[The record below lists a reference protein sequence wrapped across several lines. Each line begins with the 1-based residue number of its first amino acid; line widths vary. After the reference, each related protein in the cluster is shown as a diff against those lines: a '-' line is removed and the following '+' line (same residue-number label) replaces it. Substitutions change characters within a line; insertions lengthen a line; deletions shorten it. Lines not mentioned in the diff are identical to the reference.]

1 LNYQGSANPEPFLC
15 LKRMQRVAIT
25 GVGLVTPLGL
35 SAAENVARS
44 CRGES
49 AIGPARAFDV
59 EGHSATALATVPD
72 FELEPFLRFPKNYK
86 FMGRSVQFAMRAAR
100 EAIDQSG
107 LDPGKMDASRVG
119 IQVGS
124 GQTGVEYDHFFPSL
138 IMAWD
143 AGREMDYKYLGGLPS
158 HLIDRYICLR
168 TLANGGL
175 ALLSTEFGIRGANG
189 NFTQKDTAS
198 ALALNAAYLDLLEGR
213 CDVSIAGGYDSLATP
228 GNFLAYEQAGL
239 LSHADPAHA
248 YRPLD
253 SQADGLVLGE
263 GAGFLVLERWEHA
276 EARGAAVLGEFCGA
290 AAGMSATPH
299 WRPAFSPEAL
309 CQAAHQATR
318 NQQPDFVVAA
328 GLGTP
333 PEDRS
338 EATALNSIVGK
349 RVPVTALKSQTGYM
363 GAGTAAV
370 ELGLGLLCARQ
381 ALVPAIARHR
391 QAHADWGLD
400 LVTGSSRPLKEGA
413 SLGLFLSCS
422 WGGEVAAIAAR
433 SFGMPVAQR

>member
-1 LNYQGSANPEPFLC
+1 
-15 LKRMQRVAIT
+15 VAIT

-49 AIGPARAFDV
+49 AIGPAHTINV
-59 EGHSATALATVPD
+59 EGHSATALATVPN
-72 FELEPFLRFPKNYK
+72 FELESALRFPKNFK
-86 FMGRSVQFAMRAAR
+86 FMSRSVQFAMRAAR
-100 EAIDQSG
+100 EAVAQSG
-107 LDPGKMDASRVG
+107 FDPTQMDATRVG

-175 ALLSTEFGIRGANG
+175 ALLSTEFGIRGPNG

-213 CDVSIAGGYDSLATP
+213 CDVSVAGGYDSLATA

-239 LSHADPAHA
+239 LSHADPAEA
-248 YRPLD
+248 YRPFD
-253 SQADGLVLGE
+253 DEADGLVLGE

-276 EARGAAVLGEFCGA
+276 EARGATMLGEFCGA
-290 AAGMSATPH
+290 SAGMSAAGR
-299 WRPAFSPEAL
+299 WRPACDADEISRVAYDAM
-309 CQAAHQATR
+309 Q
-318 NQQPDFVVAA
+318 NQRPDFVVAA
-328 GLGTP
+328 GLGIA
-333 PEDRS
+333 DGDLS
-338 EATALNSIVGK
+338 EAAALNAIVGN
-349 RVPVTALKSQTGYM
+349 RVPITALKSQTGYM
-363 GAGTAAV
+363 GAATTAV

-381 ALVPAIARHR
+381 GCVPPIARHR
-391 QAHADWGLD
+391 RDRADLGLD
-400 LVTGSSRPLKEGA
+400 LVTGSPRSLTDSAG
-413 SLGLFLSCS
+413 LGLFLSCS

-433 SFGMPVAQR
+433 ALRASG